1 MAVFVALGAFLMTL
15 AGGWTAQRVTDR
27 RHLVLGL
34 AGGLMLGVVGLD
46 LLPEALR
53 AADDEIHGVPA
64 ALLLFVAG
72 FLLAHLVE
80 RLLAAR
86 RAAHGAVEHTA
97 VRDEPVRYEAV
108 QYGPV
113 ERATVRHEPVP
124 PEAVEGAAAEQGP
137 VRRGVA
143 EHVAVPREGIEGAAA
158 EHGAAEHTAVPREG
172 IEGAAAEHGAAEHTA
187 VPYGAVEGAAA
198 EQGPVRHAAAEH
210 TAVPHDAVDRDAAEH
225 RHRSPEVGLTAAA
238 AMVGHSLM
246 DGVAIGASFQ
256 VGGGMGTAVALA
268 VIAHDFAD
276 GFNTFT
282 LTRLYGNARRK
293 ALAMLF
299 ADAVAPVA
307 GAAASAFLAIPENV
321 LGGYLGLFGGA
332 LLYLAAAEIL
342 PEAHHAHPARSTL
355 LCTVA
360 GVAFIWLVVGVTG

>member
-53 AADDEIHGVPA
+53 AAGRQVFGVPA

-80 RLLAAR
+80 RTLALR
-86 RAAHGAVEHTA
+86 QAAHGGDEH
-97 VRDEPVRYEAV
+97 PH
-108 QYGPV
+108 
-113 ERATVRHEPVP
+113 RA
-124 PEAVEGAAAEQGP
+124 
-137 VRRGVA
+137 
-143 EHVAVPREGIEGAAA
+143 
-158 EHGAAEHTAVPREG
+158 
-172 IEGAAAEHGAAEHTA
+172 
-187 VPYGAVEGAAA
+187 
-198 EQGPVRHAAAEH
+198 
-210 TAVPHDAVDRDAAEH
+210 
-225 RHRSPEVGLTAAA
+225 PEVGLTAAG
-238 AMVGHSLM
+238 AMVGHSAM
-246 DGVAIGASFQ
+246 DGVAIGAAFQ

-282 LTRLYGNARRK
+282 ITSLYGNARRR
-293 ALAMLF
+293 AIAMLV
-299 ADAVAPVA
+299 ADACAPVL
-307 GAAASAFLAIPENV
+307 GALSTIFVTIPEAL
-321 LGGYLGLFGGA
+321 LGGYLGLFGGV

-342 PEAHHAHPARSTL
+342 PEAHHEHPARSTL
-355 LCTVA
+355 LFTVA
-360 GVAFIWLVVGVTG
+360 GAAFIWLVVGISS

>member
-53 AADDEIHGVPA
+53 VAGDEVLGVPA

-86 RAAHGAVEHTA
+86 RAGHGADEHLH
-97 VRDEPVRYEAV
+97 
-108 QYGPV
+108 
-113 ERATVRHEPVP
+113 RA
-124 PEAVEGAAAEQGP
+124 
-137 VRRGVA
+137 
-143 EHVAVPREGIEGAAA
+143 
-158 EHGAAEHTAVPREG
+158 
-172 IEGAAAEHGAAEHTA
+172 
-187 VPYGAVEGAAA
+187 
-198 EQGPVRHAAAEH
+198 
-210 TAVPHDAVDRDAAEH
+210 
-225 RHRSPEVGLTAAA
+225 PEVGLTAAA
-238 AMVGHSLM
+238 AMVGHSAM
-246 DGVAIGASFQ
+246 DGVAIGAAFQ
-256 VGGGMGTAVALA
+256 VGGGMGASVALA

-276 GFNTFT
+276 GFNTYT
-282 LTRLYGNARRK
+282 LTSLYGNARRK
-293 ALAMLF
+293 AVTMLV
-299 ADAVAPVA
+299 ADAAAPLV
-307 GAAASAFLAIPENV
+307 GAASTLVFSIPEQL

-342 PEAHHAHPARSTL
+342 PEAHHVHPARTTL

-360 GVAFIWLVVGVTG
+360 GAGFIWLVVGLAG

>member
-53 AADDEIHGVPA
+53 AAGREVFGVPA

-86 RAAHGAVEHTA
+86 QAA
-97 VRDEPVRYEAV
+97 
-108 QYGPV
+108 
-113 ERATVRHEPVP
+113 
-124 PEAVEGAAAEQGP
+124 
-137 VRRGVA
+137 
-143 EHVAVPREGIEGAAA
+143 
-158 EHGAAEHTAVPREG
+158 HGAAEHG
-172 IEGAAAEHGAAEHTA
+172 
-187 VPYGAVEGAAA
+187 
-198 EQGPVRHAAAEH
+198 
-210 TAVPHDAVDRDAAEH
+210 H
-225 RHRSPEVGLTAAA
+225 RAPEVGLTAAG
-238 AMVGHSLM
+238 AMVGHSAM
-246 DGVAIGASFQ
+246 DGVAIGAAFQ
-256 VGGGMGTAVALA
+256 VGGGMAAAVALA

-282 LTRLYGNARRK
+282 ITSLYGNARRR
-293 ALAMLF
+293 AVGMLL
-299 ADAVAPVA
+299 ADACAPLA
-307 GAAASAFLAIPENV
+307 GALSTVFFHLPEPV
-321 LGGYLGLFGGA
+321 LGGYLALFGGV

-342 PEAHHAHPARSTL
+342 PEAHHEHPARSTL

-360 GVAFIWLVVGVTG
+360 GAAFIWLVVGISG

>member
-46 LLPEALR
+46 LLPEALQ
-53 AADDEIHGVPA
+53 AAGREVFGVPA

-86 RAAHGAVEHTA
+86 QAAHG
-97 VRDEPVRYEAV
+97 
-108 QYGPV
+108 G
-113 ERATVRHEPVP
+113 
-124 PEAVEGAAAEQGP
+124 
-137 VRRGVA
+137 
-143 EHVAVPREGIEGAAA
+143 A
-158 EHGAAEHTAVPREG
+158 EHG
-172 IEGAAAEHGAAEHTA
+172 
-187 VPYGAVEGAAA
+187 
-198 EQGPVRHAAAEH
+198 
-210 TAVPHDAVDRDAAEH
+210 H
-225 RHRSPEVGLTAAA
+225 RAPQVGLTAAA
-238 AMVGHSLM
+238 AMVGHSAM
-246 DGVAIGASFQ
+246 DGVAIGAAFQ
-256 VGGGMGTAVALA
+256 VGGGMGAAVALA

-282 LTRLYGNARRK
+282 ITSLYGNARRK
-293 ALAMLF
+293 AVAMLV
-299 ADAVAPVA
+299 ADACAPVL
-307 GAAASAFLAIPENV
+307 GAASTAFLTIPEGF

-342 PEAHHAHPARSTL
+342 PEAHHEHPARSTL

-360 GVAFIWLVVGVTG
+360 GVAFIWLVVGVSG

>member
-46 LLPEALR
+46 LLPEAL
-53 AADDEIHGVPA
+53 AAAGREVFGVPC

-86 RAAHGAVEHTA
+86 RTAHGGAERVAPAPPAVDGADGVT
-97 VRDEPVRYEAV
+97 
-108 QYGPV
+108 GPA
-113 ERATVRHEPVP
+113 RPSGP
-124 PEAVEGAAAEQGP
+124 PRPPGPGAAAAP
-137 VRRGVA
+137 LTA
-143 EHVAVPREGIEGAAA
+143 PPPTGA
-158 EHGAAEHTAVPREG
+158 HPHT
-172 IEGAAAEHGAAEHTA
+172 
-187 VPYGAVEGAAA
+187 
-198 EQGPVRHAAAEH
+198 Q
-210 TAVPHDAVDRDAAEH
+210 DL
-225 RHRSPEVGLTAAA
+225 RSPEVGLTAAG
-238 AMVGHSLM
+238 AMVGHSAM
-246 DGVAIGASFQ
+246 DGVAIGAAFQ
-256 VGGGMGTAVALA
+256 VGGGMGLSVALA

-282 LTRLYGNARRK
+282 LTRLYGNARRR
-293 ALAMLF
+293 AAAMLF
-299 ADAVAPVA
+299 ADACAPLV
-307 GAAASAFLAIPENV
+307 GALSTVFLTIPEQL
-321 LGGYLGLFGGA
+321 LGGYLGLFGGV

-342 PEAHHAHPARSTL
+342 PEAHHQHPARSTV

-360 GVAFIWLVVGVTG
+360 GAAFIWLVVGVAG